1 MINYLVQSGF
11 PHLRATSVCPNVLQY
26 TRVYLNHFT
35 NRRRR
40 SYHLR
45 KRFELQDAL
54 RRARY
59 FYEAQKALLLFAK
72 TIARW
77 IRMRDKPVI
86 R

>member
-40 SYHLR
+40 FYHLR

-59 FYEAQKALLLFAK
+59 FLRGAEGAS
-72 TIARW
+72 TIRKNNCTLDA
-77 IRMRDKPVI
+77 
-86 R
+86 